1 MMRSWAR
8 RARQLGLAL
17 ALLLALLGA
26 FSPMARAEGDAD
38 VRRLFPERAS
48 IEAGDAAGAPL
59 WRLELTAAVIA
70 ACRAD
75 LSDLRIFDARDEAV
89 PFVLDA
95 GPPPRAATTGTERR
109 PARVKA
115 AGRRELPRSADAAAR
130 FVETFELEP
139 PPPRALEGGWQLVL
153 EADAPEFV
161 RQLTI
166 EGIRRDAP
174 PRPVVGSIFRIRGLA
189 DQGLSSPLP
198 NGPFERLRVQ
208 LAGEEPFP
216 LRPRLYFEAAQE
228 SPATRVLDVPLE
240 VASVESS
247 RSERRFVL
255 ERPPGIVPSTLR
267 LSAATPAFER
277 SVEVF
282 DVARGRRPA
291 PIGKA
296 NVFRMPLEPPIEGL
310 EIELAPASGQTLE
323 VRIDDGDSPPLADV
337 AFSAVVRAP
346 SLVLTRPAG
355 AEHGVTLYFGGG
367 RARAPRYDLGR
378 LLNERAE
385 RSGDLA
391 APVRLGSVGSNPLY
405 APAPPLAFATRPGA
419 PVDARLY
426 SHQRSLTVEPS
437 SEGLVRVA
445 LSPADLGLLRPDLGD
460 IRVVDAVRRQWPYL
474 VDREPSTESV
484 PLGLSPPERRG
495 AATRVA
501 LALPSAP
508 LAASALVLDASDPY
522 FDRAYH
528 VSAQTPDGKTVELA
542 RGRVQRDAAAVQ
554 QPIVIALRPER
565 VSHLALEVEDA
576 DDSPIRWTTASARV
590 DVPRLYVLAEPG
602 AYRLLL
608 GNALDAAPSYD
619 VGRARELILSVA
631 FHAAPLGALGD
642 NPDYRASARLA
653 AGDAP
658 SRVLLWVVLSL
669 AVAALGVLT
678 LRLVRQGETPV
689 R

>member
-1 MMRSWAR
+1 MKRSWAKSV
-8 RARQLGLAL
+8 RQLALAL
-17 ALLLALLGA
+17 ALLLSLGA
-26 FSPMARAEGDAD
+26 FSPVARAEGDAD

-48 IEAGDAAGAPL
+48 IEAGEAAGASL

-95 GPPPRAATTGTERR
+95 GPPPRVAATGVERR

-115 AGRRELPRSADAAAR
+115 AGRRALPRSADAAAR
-130 FVETFELEP
+130 FIETFELEP
-139 PPPRALEGGWQLVL
+139 PPRTPEGGWQLVL

-166 EGIRRDAP
+166 EGLRRDAP
-174 PRPVVGSIFRIRGLA
+174 PRPVRSSIFRIRGLA

-198 NGPFERLRVQ
+198 DGPFERLRVQ

-216 LRPRLYFEAAQE
+216 LRPRFFFEAAHE
-228 SPATRVLDVPLE
+228 SPATRVLRVPLQ

-247 RSERRFVL
+247 GSERRFVL
-255 ERPPGIVPSTLR
+255 ERPPGIVPSALR
-267 LSAATPAFER
+267 LTATTSAFER
-277 SVEVF
+277 SVEVL

-296 NVFRMPLEPPIEGL
+296 NVFRMPLDPPIEGL
-310 EIELAPASGQTLE
+310 ELELAPASGQTLE
-323 VRIDDGDSPPLADV
+323 VRIDDGDSPPLADL

-346 SLVLTRPAG
+346 SLVFTRPAD
-355 AEHGVTLYFGGG
+355 AERGVTVYFGGG

-378 LLNERAE
+378 LLSEHAE
-385 RSGDLA
+385 RGAL
-391 APVRLGSVGSNPLY
+391 VRLGSAGSNPLY

-426 SHQRSLTVEPS
+426 SHQRALSVEPS

-445 LSPADLGLLRPDLGD
+445 LSPADVGVLRPDLGD
-460 IRVVDAVRRQWPYL
+460 IRVVDAAGRQWPYL
-474 VDREPSTESV
+474 VDREPSAESV

-495 AATRVA
+495 AATRVQ

-528 VSAQTPDGKTVELA
+528 VSAQTPEGKAVELA

-576 DDSPIRWTTASARV
+576 DDSPIRWTSASARV
-590 DVPRLYVLAEPG
+590 DVPRLYVLAAPG

-678 LRLVRQGETPV
+678 LRLVRQGETPA